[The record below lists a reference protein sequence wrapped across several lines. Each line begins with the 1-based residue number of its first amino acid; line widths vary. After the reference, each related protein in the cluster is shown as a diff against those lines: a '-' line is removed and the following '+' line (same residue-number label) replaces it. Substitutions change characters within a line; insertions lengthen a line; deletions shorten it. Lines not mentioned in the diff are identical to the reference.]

1 MRARCGSWIASF
13 ALFTLVATPAGSDES
28 GAFAPEAVFATLVTT
43 PLSIEGLTGDA
54 QGNLYVGAR
63 IGVAGQA
70 CPVWRISLDRPA
82 LVVVGT
88 VPPAN
93 DTALCSPLGLAFDTT
108 GELFVA
114 DSGSIYRLRPNA
126 DAPPVADL
134 FATGLPGANGIAFD
148 ARSNLWVSDGG
159 TGQGRVWRV
168 APQGDI
174 REMFRVQPM
183 ANEVNLVDGVGGVG
197 RDIRGLPAGTI
208 TVTPTSRTAAN
219 TLASQAIVANGL
231 AFDRFGNLFVADTAR
246 GAIWR
251 VQLDREGNLRSRTG
265 CDTTF
270 AANTLCLDNVLVA
283 HPALEGADGIA
294 LDALGNLYVSSN
306 ERNAIALVTILGR
319 VVEVFRNAPDPVT
332 LLRNEGPLEF
342 PTSPVVAGRR
352 LCTTNLDAGRRDNAP
367 ARAGETGGPG
377 LGPGQISCTGGPPR
391 LPGLP
396 LPVR

>member
-1 MRARCGSWIASF
+1 VPGSAAM
-13 ALFTLVATPAGSDES
+13 ALIL
-28 GAFAPEAVFATLVTT
+28 GAFL
-43 PLSIEGLTGDA
+43 IH
-54 QGNLYVGAR
+54 
-63 IGVAGQA
+63 GVDPG
-70 CPVWRISLDRPA
+70 
-82 LVVVGT
+82 
-88 VPPAN
+88 
-93 DTALCSPLGLAFDTT
+93 PLGLAFDTT

-367 ARAGETGGPG
+367 ASAGETGGPG
-377 LGPGQISCTGGPPR
+377 LDRGKISCTGATLR
-391 LPGLP
+391 IPGLA